1 MIESN
6 QAPAPSAFFDGEVLM
21 RLVATALVTLSR
33 QRSVSSPA
41 YPAKVQNAYNH
52 LVLHCLKKNEQ
63 PPGSVAEMV
72 SWAATRPLVK
82 WPVSVSEELLGGDGL
97 LVDKDT
103 RTPTQTCLE
112 WEVHAADP
120 AAELFENERLLE
132 AIAVCRD
139 AEAPDAYTAF
149 RRHLTIKPVLTGA
162 ELAELGGD
170 PEFGL
175 LLHPILKR
183 CYESAPT
190 SYQRKG
196 TFMQCARCRCLMVPT
211 SWGGF
216 RCELDRCRR
225 DGRTTTGTEL
235 PPNRG
240 GVFQLSRPL
249 RMFITSPG
257 LAETDLEQA
266 LITRYGI
273 KPEMWPNYDAYD
285 LRVAL
290 PGGQAWAVDVKDR
303 VNPVLLARTTR
314 PFRRKPPYDRAFLVV
329 PRYRFED
336 NDAYGRIFARHLPG
350 ELADQIT
357 LLDDQAFL
365 KLVASVRNKTRG
377 RHA

>member
-1 MIESN
+1 MAHGWRSRSSGLRDLTCRSSIRSREAVWRRHSRSFGGTRGRGGLTRPLRLGPARSVSGVLYPGGVRATPRRPREGEGAVMIESN

-149 RRHLTIKPVLTGA
+149 RR
-162 ELAELGGD
+162 
-170 PEFGL
+170 
-175 LLHPILKR
+175 
-183 CYESAPT
+183 
-190 SYQRKG
+190 
-196 TFMQCARCRCLMVPT
+196 
-211 SWGGF
+211 
-216 RCELDRCRR
+216 
-225 DGRTTTGTEL
+225 
-235 PPNRG
+235 
-240 GVFQLSRPL
+240 
-249 RMFITSPG
+249 
-257 LAETDLEQA
+257 
-266 LITRYGI
+266 
-273 KPEMWPNYDAYD
+273 
-285 LRVAL
+285 
-290 PGGQAWAVDVKDR
+290 
-303 VNPVLLARTTR
+303 
-314 PFRRKPPYDRAFLVV
+314 
-329 PRYRFED
+329 
-336 NDAYGRIFARHLPG
+336 
-350 ELADQIT
+350 
-357 LLDDQAFL
+357 
-365 KLVASVRNKTRG
+365 
-377 RHA
+377 